1 MSESRR
7 KFVKRVGAGAVALGV
22 PTLLGSC
29 DGETARG
36 PASRAADAPLEKG
49 GQDETGPYDV
59 VEDWFEL
66 VHEGFAL
73 YVDGVFPESPDR
85 IFVAS
90 YGETPIPPPGSP
102 LPPSRPGPGTLIL
115 DHFVIV
121 LDANGRKVEEWD
133 HALDLMVHPHSVQI
147 SPYDPEKHVWIID
160 REGHQIVKF
169 TNDGAQVAMT
179 LGERGVAGDDEGHF
193 NRPADVVFLPDGSFL
208 VADGYAGTRIVK
220 FDENGELLTAWGSA
234 GTGPGQFNLVHCVA
248 VDAEGRVYAAD
259 RNNGRVQIFDENGA
273 YLDEW
278 PIRRPNHLWITRDQ
292 FLWLSDGAANRFAKF
307 DLDGRLLTYWGT
319 QGTWQ
324 GAFNNPHMFSVDSDG
339 NLYVADY
346 GNNRVQK
353 FTPRADAD
361 PSRLIGPAV

>member
-1 MSESRR
+1 MSELSRR
-7 KFVKRVGAGAVALGV
+7 RFVKRVGLGAIAAGMPAL
-22 PTLLGSC
+22 LDNCGSEP
-29 DGETARG
+29 GRG

-59 VEDWFEL
+59 VEDWFKP

-73 YVDGVFPESPDR
+73 YVDGVFAETPDR

-90 YGETPIPPPGSP
+90 YGEVPIPLSGSP
-102 LPPSRPGPGTLIL
+102 APSRPGTSLIL
-115 DHFVIV
+115 DHFVII
-121 LDANGRKVEEWD
+121 LDASGRIVEEWT
-133 HALDLMVHPHSVQI
+133 HAVDLMVHPHSVQI
-147 SPYDPEKHVWIID
+147 SPYDRERHVWIID

-169 TNDGAQVAMT
+169 TNDGTRVAMT
-179 LGERGVAGDDEGHF
+179 LGEKGVAGDDEQHF
-193 NRPADVVFLPDGSFL
+193 NRPADIVFLADGSFL
-208 VADGYAGTRIVK
+208 VADGYTGARVVK
-220 FDENGELLTAWGSA
+220 FDEGGRFLTAWGSK
-234 GTGPGQFNLVHCVA
+234 GTGPGQFDLVHCVA
-248 VDAEGRVYAAD
+248 VDGEGRVYVAD

-292 FLWLSDGAANRFAKF
+292 FLWLADGAANRFAKF
-307 DLDGRLLTYWGT
+307 DLAGRLLTYWGT

-324 GAFNNPHMFSVDSDG
+324 GAFNNPHKFSVDSVG

-353 FTPRADAD
+353 FQPKANAD
-361 PSRLIGPAV
+361 PSP